1 MIGQIVGNYKIEQKL
16 GEGGMGA
23 VFRGVDM
30 MLEREVAIKF
40 LRPELSAQP
49 QVVERFRS
57 EAVTLAKLNHPNI
70 ATLYNFMRQGDSF
83 FMVLEF
89 VRGVTLDHVIQQ
101 RGALPSEQAIPLFC
115 QVLDGIQHAHDFGI
129 IHRDIKPDLSSSRLQ
144 SSHVSI
150 SYAVFCLK
158 KKKM

>member
-70 ATLYNFMRQGDSF
+70 ATLYKDRKS
-83 FMVLEF
+83 
-89 VRGVTLDHVIQQ
+89 T
-101 RGALPSEQAIPLFC
+101 
-115 QVLDGIQHAHDFGI
+115 
-129 IHRDIKPDLSSSRLQ
+129 RLN
-144 SSHVSI
+144 SSHTS
-150 SYAVFCLK
+150 
-158 KKKM
+158 